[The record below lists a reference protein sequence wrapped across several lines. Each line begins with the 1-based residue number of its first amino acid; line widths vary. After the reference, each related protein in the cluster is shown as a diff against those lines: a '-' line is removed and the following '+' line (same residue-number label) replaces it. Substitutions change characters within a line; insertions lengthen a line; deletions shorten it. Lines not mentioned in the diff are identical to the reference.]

1 MTFTELVKIRGF
13 DLNIKAKLVRHQNKQ
28 YDVKKLYKNG
38 YLEFYQSIQS
48 KDVFGNCDYIF
59 SFLGDESTKATF
71 VGVYRRKTTNK
82 FDISLVP
89 AGYPLDVEHDLY
101 FYDFEKV
108 SLLDDLTDRLIID
121 WGKSTKSWHQWVCQ
135 DKDKE
140 VIEIL
145 PAGYTKDFPGYDDLL
160 LTFDE
165 LNTIIKNKDANR
177 IWHLMLGSVAG
188 VYLIVDSATGLQY
201 IGSAYGEEG
210 LIGRW
215 KTYIETKHGGN
226 KILIS
231 LLRED
236 PDRYKRFQF
245 SILQTL
251 PRSMNRDQVVRKE
264 QVFKQKLGTRSFGLN
279 DN

>member
-13 DLNIKAKLVRHQNKQ
+13 NLNIRAKLVRHQDKQ
-28 YDVKKLYKNG
+28 YSVKELYKKG

-71 VGVYRRKTTNK
+71 IGVYKRKLTNK
-82 FDISLVP
+82 FDKKKVP
-89 AGYPLDVEHDLY
+89 AGYPLEVDHDQY
-101 FYDFEKV
+101 YYDFEKV
-108 SLLDDLTDRLIID
+108 SLLDDLIDRLIID
-121 WGKSTKSWHQWVCQ
+121 WGKSTKSWHQWLCQ

-145 PAGYTKDFPGYDDLL
+145 PMGYTKDFPGYDDLI
-160 LTFDE
+160 LTFEE
-165 LNTIIKNKDANR
+165 LSSIIKNKDANR
-177 IWHLMLGSVAG
+177 IWHLMLSSVAG
-188 VYLIVDSATGLQY
+188 VYLIVDTITGLQY
-201 IGSAYGEEG
+201 VGSAYGDEG
-210 LIGRW
+210 LLGRW
-215 KTYIETKHGGN
+215 KTYIDTKHGGN
-226 KILIS
+226 KVLIA
-231 LLRED
+231 LMQED
-236 PDRYKRFQF
+236 PERYKRFTF

-251 PRSMNRDQVVRKE
+251 PRSMNKDQVIRKE